1 MSSPGLKAIEVT
13 FNKCL
18 RRIWGLPPRTHT
30 GILHSCAGFQSIYN
44 TVFSR
49 SHNFIQRAGRSNN
62 SLVKAVF
69 NDILAYTFAGHNI
82 LIGSR
87 YKKNYSS
94 DDQECAGVL
103 RSFILSS
110 IDSDVVYGSS
120 PIDSMLRTIATA

>member
-1 MSSPGLKAIEVT
+1 MLYPI
-13 FNKCL
+13 
-18 RRIWGLPPRTHT
+18 I
-30 GILHSCAGFQSIYN
+30 
-44 TVFSR
+44 FSR
-49 SHNFIQRAGRSNN
+49 SHNFIQRAGSSNN

-69 NDILAYTFAGHNI
+69 NDDILAYTFAGHNI
-82 LIGSR
+82 LFGSS

-110 IDSDVVYGSS
+110 IDSDVVHGSS

>member
-30 GILHSCAGFQSIYN
+30 GILHCCAGFQSIYN

-49 SHNFIQRAGRSNN
+49 SHNFIQRARRSNN

-82 LIGSR
+82 LFGSS
-87 YKKNYSS
+87 YKKITPQMIKSVQVYCDRLFSR
-94 DDQECAGVL
+94 A
-103 RSFILSS
+103 FIL
-110 IDSDVVYGSS
+110 
-120 PIDSMLRTIATA
+120 M